1 MIIIM
6 KKTFAVVALF
16 AAFSCLTAC
25 QSHPAKTAS
34 ADTTTNTATHES
46 LAAKQQEYDQLLQE
60 WKNLKPGLERL
71 LAIES
76 ELNLLLGQLAQLSQA
91 LEQPPQGQ
99 AQVAQASTEQ
109 PLPAVPAAV
118 QPAPV
123 GDITDDSLIQTS
135 VNQAE
140 TPIAASITPVVLDEP
155 ATTNAPVINSQ
166 AQTTQDANYALQVA
180 SITEVEKL
188 PRVWA
193 QMLSKN
199 PELLAELEPNFQKV
213 QVKNTDYYRLKL
225 GGFATQQQA
234 IQKCSHL
241 KAAGVTCLVVDYTAS
256 DFAQLSDQAIATGT
270 NSAYTSVAAHP

>member
-1 MIIIM
+1 M

-25 QSHPAKTAS
+25 QSNPAKTAS
-34 ADTTTNTATHES
+34 ANTTTNTATQES

-91 LEQPPQGQ
+91 LEQQPQGQ
-99 AQVAQASTEQ
+99 AQVAQVPTEQ
-109 PLPAVPAAV
+109 PLPAAPAAV
-118 QPAPV
+118 QPTPSPV
-123 GDITDDSLIQTS
+123 GDTTDMSLTQTS
-135 VNQAE
+135 VTQAE
-140 TPIAASITPVVLDEP
+140 TPIATSITPVALDETT
-155 ATTNAPVINSQ
+155 TTNAPVISSQ
-166 AQTTQDANYALQVA
+166 VQTTQDANYALQVA
-180 SITEVEKL
+180 SITEIEKL

-213 QVKNTDYYRLKL
+213 QIKNTDYYRLKL

-270 NSAYTSVAAHP
+270 NSAYPSVAAHP